1 MKDKA
6 GWNKYRKKRVAI
18 APKEAELLI
27 ESLTNSGDGL
37 GRLDERVVFVPHT
50 MPGDKVKIKITQRKK
65 TYALAEMIE
74 LIEPSPDRIESK
86 CAYFTQCGGCDWQHV
101 PYPLQLAA
109 KVAQLKDTLQR
120 IGGLSEIPIQP
131 IVSSDQPYGYRN
143 RIQGEIRQSA
153 FHYKRRRSDQ
163 RIAISRCEIAEKPIN
178 EWLESDMGNTPT
190 GRVEIALVDDKV
202 VVLPL
207 NENNSTELGFRQVN
221 SYVSDILTEK
231 LLSMIEQSTCKTIID
246 LYCGRG
252 TWTNLIASK
261 HPDKQIV
268 GVDSSPDNIKS
279 AKETAQ
285 SNKLNNVQFQQSTV
299 EKTIRSLPV
308 SSSVCIVD
316 PPRAGLDS
324 KVCESLIHS
333 RPEELIYIS
342 CHPATLS
349 RDLKLLTESGYVV
362 SNLVPLDMF
371 PQTAHLE
378 SLVQLKAGP
387 V

>member
-6 GWNKYRKKRVAI
+6 GWNKYRKKRVSI
-18 APKEAELLI
+18 EPKEAELLI

-37 GRLDERVVFVPHT
+37 GRLDERVVFVPYT
-50 MPGDKVKIKITQRKK
+50 MPGDKVKIKINQRKK
-65 TYALAEMIE
+65 TYALAEVVE
-74 LIEPSPDRIESK
+74 LVEPSPDRTEPK

-109 KVAQLKDTLQR
+109 KIGQLKDTLQR
-120 IGGLSEIPIQP
+120 IGGLGEIPIQP

-163 RIAISRCEIAEKPIN
+163 HIAISQCEIAEKPIN
-178 EWLESDMGNTPT
+178 NWLESELGDAPK
-190 GRVEIALVDDKV
+190 GRVEIALVDNQV
-202 VVLPL
+202 IVLPI

-221 SYVSDILTEK
+221 SHVSQVLTEK
-231 LLSMIEQSTCKTIID
+231 LLSIIEQSICKNIID

-252 TWTNLIASK
+252 TWTNLIATK
-261 HPDKQIV
+261 HPDKEII
-268 GVDSSPDNIKS
+268 GVDSSPDNIKT

-285 SNKLNNVQFQQSTV
+285 IKKLNNVRFQLSTV

-308 SSSVCIVD
+308 SSSLCIVD

-324 KVCESLIHS
+324 KVCESLIQS

-342 CHPATLS
+342 CHPATLA
-349 RDLKLLTESGYVV
+349 RDLKVFTEAGYSI

-378 SLVQLKAGP
+378 SLVQLTAKNQ
-387 V
+387 

>member
-6 GWNKYRKKRVAI
+6 GWNKYRKKRVSI

-65 TYALAEMIE
+65 TYALAEVIE
-74 LIEPSPDRIESK
+74 LVEPSPDRIEPK
-86 CAYFTQCGGCDWQHV
+86 CTYFAQCGGCDWQHV
-101 PYPLQLAA
+101 PYPLQLTA
-109 KVAQLKDTLQR
+109 KVEQLKDTLQR
-120 IGGLSEIPIQP
+120 IGGLGEISIQP
-131 IVSSDQPYGYRN
+131 IISSDQPYGYRN

-178 EWLESDMGNTPT
+178 EWLESDRGDSPT
-190 GRVEIALVDDKV
+190 GRVEIALVDDQV
-202 VVLPL
+202 VVLPI
-207 NENNSTELGFRQVN
+207 NDNNSTELGFRQVN
-221 SYVSDILTEK
+221 SHVSNLLTEK
-231 LLSMIEQSTCKTIID
+231 LLSIIEHSACKTIID

-252 TWTNLIASK
+252 TWTNLIATN
-261 HPDKQIV
+261 HPDKEIV
-268 GVDSSPDNIKS
+268 GVDSSPDNIKT
-279 AKETAQ
+279 AKENAQ
-285 SNKLNNVQFQQSTV
+285 INKLNNVRFQQATV

-308 SSSVCIVD
+308 SSSLCIVD
-316 PPRAGLDS
+316 PPRAGLDG

-342 CHPATLS
+342 CHPATLA
-349 RDLKLLTESGYVV
+349 RDLKLFTEAGYNI
-362 SNLVPLDMF
+362 SSLIPLDMF

-378 SLVQLKAGP
+378 SLVQLRAEPK
-387 V
+387 

>member
-1 MKDKA
+1 MKDKS
-6 GWNKYRKKRVAI
+6 GWNKYRKKRVSI
-18 APKEAELLI
+18 EPKETELLI

-65 TYALAEMIE
+65 TYALAEVVE
-74 LIEPSPDRIESK
+74 LIEPSPDRIEPQ
-86 CAYFTQCGGCDWQHV
+86 CAYFAQCGGCDWQHV
-101 PYPLQLAA
+101 PYELQLTA
-109 KVAQLKDTLQR
+109 KVEQLKDTLKR
-120 IGGLSEIPIQP
+120 IGGLGEISIHP
-131 IVSSDQPYGYRN
+131 IVSSAEPYGYRN

-153 FHYKRRRSDQ
+153 FHYKRKRSDQ

-178 EWLESDMGNTPT
+178 EWLESEMDDTPT

-202 VVLPL
+202 VVLPI
-207 NENNSTELGFRQVN
+207 NDNNSTELGFRQVN
-221 SYVSDILTEK
+221 SHVSNILTEK
-231 LLSMIEQSTCKTIID
+231 LLSIIEKSACKTVVD

-252 TWTNLIASK
+252 TWTNLIAAN
-261 HPDKQIV
+261 HPDKEIV
-268 GVDSSPDNIKS
+268 GVDSSPDNIKT
-279 AKETAQ
+279 AKEAARTK
-285 SNKLNNVQFQQSTV
+285 KLNNVQFQQSTV

-324 KVCESLIHS
+324 KVCESLISS

-342 CHPATLS
+342 CHPATLA
-349 RDLKLLTESGYVV
+349 RDLKQFKEAGYTI

-378 SLVQLKAGP
+378 TLVQMRAEP